1 MTVFSYLLFGQVI
14 DNLKIQRQKLLF
26 VVVEILMAFW
36 FIITGWVSLLDLKLD
51 DKGED
56 LSADSA
62 DMDYYST

>member
-14 DNLKIQRQKLLF
+14 DNLKIHRQKLLF

-51 DKGED
+51 DQKENP
-56 LSADSA
+56 LSVVDK
-62 DMDYYST
+62 DYYSS

>member
-14 DNLKIQRQKLLF
+14 DNLKIHRQKLLF

-51 DKGED
+51 DQN
-56 LSADSA
+56 
-62 DMDYYST
+62 

>member
-1 MTVFSYLLFGQVI
+1 VTVFSYLLFGQVI
-14 DNLKIQRQKLLF
+14 DNLKIQKQKLLF

-56 LSADSA
+56 LSADK
-62 DMDYYST
+62 DYYST

>member
-14 DNLKIQRQKLLF
+14 DNLKIQKQKLLF

-51 DKGED
+51 QSEKE
-56 LSADSA
+56 DSA
-62 DMDYYST
+62 DKDYYST